1 MKKETGLAFILIQ
14 DNGEY
19 THLELPFTIPPN
31 VGDTISYHNE
41 FNEMQ
46 TYLVTKRIFS
56 AVTNNII
63 INFKNY

>member
-1 MKKETGLAFILIQ
+1 MKTETGIAFILIQ

-19 THLELPFTIPPN
+19 INLELPFTIPPN
-31 VGDTISYHNE
+31 VGDIISYHNE
-41 FNEMQ
+41 LNEMQ
-46 TYLVTKRIFS
+46 SYMVTKRIFS

>member
-1 MKKETGLAFILIQ
+1 MKKETGISFILLQ

-19 THLELPFTIPPN
+19 LHIELPFTIPPN

-41 FNEMQ
+41 LDEVQNL
-46 TYLVTKRIFS
+46 LVTKRIFS